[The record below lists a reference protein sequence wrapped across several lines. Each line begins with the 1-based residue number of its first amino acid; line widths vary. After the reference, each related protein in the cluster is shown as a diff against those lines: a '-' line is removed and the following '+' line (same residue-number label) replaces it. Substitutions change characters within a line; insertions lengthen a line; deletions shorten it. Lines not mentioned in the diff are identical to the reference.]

1 MTNNPIHLLLVEDN
15 PGDVRL
21 VSEMLAEDKRQRFVL
36 HVADRLEAAMAVI
49 KEQDLTVILLDL
61 QLPDGSG
68 LDTLL
73 KIHASTPEI
82 PIVVLSSIGD
92 EALAISAVQHGA
104 QDFLVKNHISAHLL
118 IRALHYAIERKRLED
133 RLHYFAHHD
142 SLTGLANRKHLYDRL
157 KNAMAWS
164 RRNESQIAL
173 LLIDLNGFKPINDIF
188 GHHVGDQ
195 LLCQVADRL
204 RECVRETD
212 FIARMGGD
220 EFVLILHDVRGVDD
234 VMAVTQ
240 KLLSYMESPYT
251 VHDRMLHVHVSLGIS
266 IYPNDADSM
275 EDLLR
280 NADVA
285 MYQAKTESGAHSASR
300 FYSPT
305 MNIEAG
311 ESSGLRGQLYRALE
325 QQEFLINYQPQV
337 DIASGRMIGMEAL
350 LRWEHP
356 QRGLLLPGHFMHAL
370 ESTDLILAVGEWVLG
385 EVCNQGQAWQ
395 EECVEPFTL
404 SVNLASR
411 QLLQHNFVDIVDKA
425 LARSGLPPH
434 LLELEVP
441 ESALID
447 NEDRALL
454 VLNRLHQLGVRLALD
469 NFGSGRAS
477 FRYLCK
483 FPFDSIKLDRS
494 MVEDA
499 SASEEGANFARAVI
513 QVAHVFKMKGLAE
526 GVETAEQL
534 DLLRSLSCDDAQG
547 YLYSRPLVAAAASE
561 LLRRGGKVDAMFAGE
576 V

>member
-1 MTNNPIHLLLVEDN
+1 MTQPPIHLLLVEDN

-21 VSEMLAEDKRQRFVL
+21 VNEMLAEDRRQRFVL
-36 HVADRLEAAMAVI
+36 HVADRLESALVVLR
-49 KEQDLTVILLDL
+49 EQDITVILLDL

-73 KIHASTPEI
+73 KIHSSAPEI
-82 PIVVLSSIGD
+82 PVVVLSSIGD

-173 LLIDLNGFKPINDIF
+173 LLMDLNGFKPINDIF

-195 LLCQVADRL
+195 LLCQVAERL

-220 EFVLILHDVRGVDD
+220 EFVLILHDIRGVDD

-240 KLLSYMESPYT
+240 KILNYMESPYT
-251 VHDRMLHVHVSLGIS
+251 VHDRLLHVHVSVGIS
-266 IYPNDADSM
+266 IYPSDGDTM

-285 MYQAKTESGAHSASR
+285 MYQAKTEAGAVSASR

-311 ESSGLRGQLYRALE
+311 ESSGLRGQLFRALE
-325 QQEFLINYQPQV
+325 NKEFVVNYQPQV
-337 DIASGRMIGMEAL
+337 DIASGRIIGMEAL
-350 LRWEHP
+350 LRWQHP
-356 QRGLLLPGHFMHAL
+356 QRGVLLPGQFMHAL

-385 EVCNQGQAWQ
+385 EVCRQGCLWQ
-395 EECVEPFTL
+395 EESPEPL
-404 SVNLASR
+404 VMSVNLASR
-411 QLLQHNFVDIVDKA
+411 QLLQANLADIVAAA
-425 LARSGLPPH
+425 LRRSGLAPQN
-434 LLELEVP
+434 LELEVP
-441 ESALID
+441 ESALMD
-447 NEDRALL
+447 NEDR
-454 VLNRLHQLGVRLALD
+454 VLMVLTRLHHLGVRLALD

-494 MVEDA
+494 MIEDA
-499 SASEEGANFARAVI
+499 SSSAEGANFARAVI

-526 GVETAEQL
+526 GVETPEQL
-534 DLLRSLSCDDAQG
+534 KLLRSLSCDDAQG
-547 YLYSRPLVAAAASE
+547 YLYSRPLIPADASE
-561 LLRRGGKVDAMFAGE
+561 LLRRGGKVEAALAGE
-576 V
+576 G

>member
-1 MTNNPIHLLLVEDN
+1 MTQTPIHLLLVEDN

-21 VSEMLAEDKRQRFVL
+21 VHEMLVDDRHQRFVL
-36 HVADRLEAAMAVI
+36 HVADRLEAAMTI
-49 KEQDLTVILLDL
+49 MKEQDLTVILLDL

-73 KIHASTPEI
+73 KIHAIAPEI
-82 PIVVLSSIGD
+82 PVVVLSSIGD

-104 QDFLVKNHISAHLL
+104 QDFLVKSHISAHLL
-118 IRALHYAIERKRLED
+118 TRALHYAIERKRLED

-195 LLCQVADRL
+195 LLCQVAERL

-240 KLLSYMESPYT
+240 KLLGFMESPYT
-251 VHDRMLHVHVSLGIS
+251 VHDRLLHVHVSVGIS
-266 IYPNDADSM
+266 IYPNDADGM

-280 NADVA
+280 NADIA
-285 MYQAKTESGAHSASR
+285 MYQAKTESGALSASR
-300 FYSPT
+300 FYSPS

-311 ESSGLRGQLYRALE
+311 ESSGMRGQLFRALE
-325 QQEFLINYQPQV
+325 NEEFLVNYQPQV
-337 DIASGRMIGMEAL
+337 DIASGRIIGMEAL
-350 LRWEHP
+350 LRWQHP
-356 QRGLLLPGHFMHAL
+356 QRGVLLPGQFMHAL
-370 ESTDLILAVGEWVLG
+370 EGSDLILAVGEWVLA
-385 EVCNQGQAWQ
+385 EVCKQGRAWQ
-395 EECVEPFTL
+395 EENAEPLVL

-411 QLLQHNFVDIVDKA
+411 QLLQHNFADVVAAA
-425 LARSGLPPH
+425 LEKSGLPPQ

-441 ESALID
+441 ESALTD
-447 NEDRALL
+447 NEDRALV

-494 MVEDA
+494 MIEDA
-499 SASEEGANFARAVI
+499 SSSPEGANFARAVI

-534 DLLRSLSCDDAQG
+534 SLLRSLSCDDAQG
-547 YLYSRPLVAAAASE
+547 YLYSRPLIPADASK
-561 LLRRGGKVDAMFAGE
+561 LLRRGGTVETMLAGE
-576 V
+576 T

>member
-1 MTNNPIHLLLVEDN
+1 MTQTPIHLLLVEDN

-21 VSEMLAEDKRQRFVL
+21 VHEMLVDDKHQRFVL
-36 HVADRLEAAMAVI
+36 HIADRLEAAMSI
-49 KEQDLTVILLDL
+49 MREQDLTVILLDL

-73 KIHASTPEI
+73 KIHAIAPEI
-82 PIVVLSSIGD
+82 PVVVLSSIGD

-118 IRALHYAIERKRLED
+118 TRALQYAIERKRLED

-173 LLIDLNGFKPINDIF
+173 LLMDLNGFKPINDIF

-195 LLCQVADRL
+195 LLCQVAERL

-240 KLLSYMESPYT
+240 KLLGFMESPYT
-251 VHDRMLHVHVSLGIS
+251 VHDRMLHVHVSVGIS
-266 IYPNDADSM
+266 IYPNDADGM

-280 NADVA
+280 NADIA
-285 MYQAKTESGAHSASR
+285 MYQAKTESGALSASR

-311 ESSGLRGQLYRALE
+311 ESSGMRGQLFRALE
-325 QQEFLINYQPQV
+325 NEEFLVNYQPQV
-337 DIASGRMIGMEAL
+337 DIASGRIIGMEAL
-350 LRWEHP
+350 LRWQHP
-356 QRGLLLPGHFMHAL
+356 QRGVLLPGQFMHAL
-370 ESTDLILAVGEWVLG
+370 EGSDLILAVGEWVLD
-385 EVCNQGQAWQ
+385 EVCKQGRAWQ
-395 EECVEPFTL
+395 QENAEPLVL

-411 QLLQHNFVDIVDKA
+411 QLLQHNFADVVAIA
-425 LARSGLPPH
+425 LEKSGLPPH

-441 ESALID
+441 ESALTD
-447 NEDRALL
+447 NEDRALV
-454 VLNRLHQLGVRLALD
+454 VLNRLHQFGVRLALD

-494 MVEDA
+494 MIEDA
-499 SASEEGANFARAVI
+499 SSSAEGANFARAVI

-526 GVETAEQL
+526 GIETAEQL
-534 DLLRSLSCDDAQG
+534 SLLRSLACDDAQG
-547 YLYSRPLVAAAASE
+547 YLYSRPLVPADASA
-561 LLRRGGKVDAMFAGE
+561 LLRRGGTVDALLARE
-576 V
+576 T

>member
-1 MTNNPIHLLLVEDN
+1 MTQPPIHLLLVEDN

-21 VSEMLAEDKRQRFVL
+21 VNEMLAEDRRQRFVL
-36 HVADRLEAAMAVI
+36 HVADRLESALGVLR
-49 KEQDLTVILLDL
+49 EQDITVILLDL

-73 KIHASTPEI
+73 KIHSSAPEI
-82 PIVVLSSIGD
+82 PVVVLSSIGD

-173 LLIDLNGFKPINDIF
+173 LLMDLNGFKPINDIF

-195 LLCQVADRL
+195 LLCQVAERL

-220 EFVLILHDVRGVDD
+220 EFVLILHDIRGVDD

-240 KLLSYMESPYT
+240 KILNYMESPYT
-251 VHDRMLHVHVSLGIS
+251 VHDRLLHVHVSVGIS
-266 IYPNDADSM
+266 IYPSDGDTM

-285 MYQAKTESGAHSASR
+285 MYQAKTEAGAVSASR

-311 ESSGLRGQLYRALE
+311 ESSGLRGQLFRALE
-325 QQEFLINYQPQV
+325 NKEFVVNYQPQV
-337 DIASGRMIGMEAL
+337 DIASGRIIGMEAL
-350 LRWEHP
+350 LRWQHP
-356 QRGLLLPGHFMHAL
+356 QRGVLLPGQFMHAL

-385 EVCNQGQAWQ
+385 EVCRQGCLWQ
-395 EECVEPFTL
+395 EESPEPL
-404 SVNLASR
+404 VMSVNLASR
-411 QLLQHNFVDIVDKA
+411 QLLQANLADIVAAA
-425 LARSGLPPH
+425 LRRSGLAPQN
-434 LLELEVP
+434 LELEVP
-441 ESALID
+441 ESALMD
-447 NEDRALL
+447 NEDR
-454 VLNRLHQLGVRLALD
+454 VLMVLTRLHHLGVRLALD

-494 MVEDA
+494 MIEDA
-499 SASEEGANFARAVI
+499 SSSTEGANFARAVI

-526 GVETAEQL
+526 GVETPEQL
-534 DLLRSLSCDDAQG
+534 NLLRSLSCDDAQG
-547 YLYSRPLVAAAASE
+547 YLYSRPLIPADASE
-561 LLRRGGKVDAMFAGE
+561 LLRRGGRVEAALAGE
-576 V
+576 G

>member
-1 MTNNPIHLLLVEDN
+1 MTQPPIHLLLVEDN

-21 VSEMLAEDKRQRFVL
+21 VNEMLAEDRRQRFVL
-36 HVADRLEAAMAVI
+36 HVADRLESALGVLR
-49 KEQDLTVILLDL
+49 EQDITVILLDL
-61 QLPDGSG
+61 QLPDESG

-73 KIHASTPEI
+73 KIHSSAPEI
-82 PIVVLSSIGD
+82 PVVVLSSIGD

-173 LLIDLNGFKPINDIF
+173 LLMDLNGFKPINDIF

-195 LLCQVADRL
+195 LLCQVAERL

-220 EFVLILHDVRGVDD
+220 EFVLILHDIRGVDD

-240 KLLSYMESPYT
+240 KILNYMESPYT
-251 VHDRMLHVHVSLGIS
+251 VHDRLLHVHVSVGIS
-266 IYPNDADSM
+266 IYPSDGDTM

-285 MYQAKTESGAHSASR
+285 MYQAKTEAGAVSASR

-311 ESSGLRGQLYRALE
+311 ESSGLRGQLFRALE
-325 QQEFLINYQPQV
+325 NKEFVVNYQPQV
-337 DIASGRMIGMEAL
+337 DIASGRIIGMEAL
-350 LRWEHP
+350 LRWQHP
-356 QRGLLLPGHFMHAL
+356 QRGVLLPGQFMHAL

-385 EVCNQGQAWQ
+385 EVCRQGCLWQ
-395 EECVEPFTL
+395 EESPEPL
-404 SVNLASR
+404 VMSVNLASR
-411 QLLQHNFVDIVDKA
+411 QLLQANLADIVAAA
-425 LARSGLPPH
+425 LRRSGLAPQN
-434 LLELEVP
+434 LELEVP
-441 ESALID
+441 ESALMD
-447 NEDRALL
+447 NEDR
-454 VLNRLHQLGVRLALD
+454 VLMVLTRLHHLGVRLALD

-494 MVEDA
+494 MIEDA
-499 SASEEGANFARAVI
+499 SSSTEGANFARAVI

-526 GVETAEQL
+526 GVETPEQL
-534 DLLRSLSCDDAQG
+534 NLLRSLSCDDAQG
-547 YLYSRPLVAAAASE
+547 YLYSRPLIPADASE
-561 LLRRGGKVDAMFAGE
+561 LLRRGGKVEAALAGE
-576 V
+576 G